1 MADSFEPNIRIPLS
15 KESDTAYDSS
25 ERLFSS
31 PKPFLFSPDSSSHLL
46 TSFSSTEYS
55 KVFSFFDEDSLT
67 LLPQCSD
74 TSSPKNSLED
84 SFPVNK
90 PEEDSLQKIFLSDR
104 IQLVSSASASVS
116 ASASDDEDDSVESTD
131 SVSYSEEEE
140 EDEEENPQPS
150 LLRQDTDS
158 FITYDPKETAAF
170 RRVAVSKDRYEY
182 LLGIE
187 MNIESILQK
196 GLDNYI
202 KQAEGG
208 CMNNA

>member
-25 ERLFSS
+25 ERVFSS

-104 IQLVSSASASVS
+104 IQLVSSAS
-116 ASASDDEDDSVESTD
+116 DNEDEDEDDSVESTD
-131 SVSYSEEEE
+131 SVSDSEE
-140 EDEEENPQPS
+140 EEENPQPS

-196 GLDNYI
+196 GLENYI
-202 KQAEGG
+202 KQAEGA

>member
-1 MADSFEPNIRIPLS
+1 MADSFEPNVQIPLS
-15 KESDTAYDSS
+15 MESDSS

-31 PKPFLFSPDSSSHLL
+31 PKPLLFSPDSSSPSSQLL
-46 TSFSSTEYS
+46 TPFSSTEYS

-104 IQLVSSASASVS
+104 IQLVSSAS

>member
-1 MADSFEPNIRIPLS
+1 MPDSFETDTRIPLS
-15 KESDTAYDSS
+15 KESDSS

-31 PKPFLFSPDSSSHLL
+31 PKPLLFSPDSYSHLL
-46 TSFSSTEYS
+46 TPFSSTEYS

-67 LLPQCSD
+67 LLPQYSD

-104 IQLVSSASASVS
+104 IQLVSSASASAS
-116 ASASDDEDDSVESTD
+116 ASVSDDEDDSVSD
-131 SVSYSEEEE
+131 SEEE
-140 EDEEENPQPS
+140 EEENPQPS

>member
-1 MADSFEPNIRIPLS
+1 MADSFEPNVRIPFS
-15 KESDTAYDSS
+15 KESDNANDSS

-31 PKPFLFSPDSSSHLL
+31 PKPLLFCPDSSSQLL

-90 PEEDSLQKIFLSDR
+90 PEEDNLQKIFLSDR
-104 IQLVSSASASVS
+104 IQLVSD
-116 ASASDDEDDSVESTD
+116 SDDEDDSVESTD
-131 SVSYSEEEE
+131 SVSDSV
-140 EDEEENPQPS
+140 EEENPQPS